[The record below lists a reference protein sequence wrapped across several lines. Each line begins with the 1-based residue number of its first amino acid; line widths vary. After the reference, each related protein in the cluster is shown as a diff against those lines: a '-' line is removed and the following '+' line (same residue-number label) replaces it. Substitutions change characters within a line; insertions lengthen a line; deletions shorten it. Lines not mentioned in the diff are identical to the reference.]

1 MLPFGLVRAKK
12 EKHKKKLRRVA
23 FGFMQSFLVPL
34 GAYSLLLF
42 NWGLIPFWFRWGII
56 NLFVCTEGFLFICVA
71 PVWIGSRKKRKT
83 QKKLRRV
90 AFGFMHFF
98 LIPPGVY
105 AFLVAL
111 GAYSLL
117 LFNWGLIPFWFRWGI
132 INLFVC
138 TEGFLFICVAPV
150 CIGSRKKRKTQKK
163 LRRVA
168 FGFMHSFLVPLG
180 AHY

>member
-1 MLPFGLVRAKK
+1 MACCRLVWF
-12 EKHKKKLRRVA
+12 EKKKKNTKKNCVALR
-23 FGFMQSFLVPL
+23 LVSC
-34 GAYSLLLF
+34 SLF
-42 NWGLIPFWFRWGII
+42 WFHWGLIR
-56 NLFVCTEGFLFICVA
+56 
-71 PVWIGSRKKRKT
+71 
-83 QKKLRRV
+83 
-90 AFGFMHFF
+90 F

-138 TEGFLFICVAPV
+138 TEGFLLICVAPV
-150 CIGSRKKRKTQKK
+150 WIGSRKKRKTQKK

-168 FGFMHSFLVPLG
+168 FGFMHSFLVPPG